1 MDCLGDP
8 LKPMS
13 REDLAAKFLDL
24 AGPVIGADRGKQFF
38 EKMQGLESV
47 ENVKPLMR
55 MLRAGA

>member
-1 MDCLGDP
+1 MP
-8 LKPMS
+8 

-38 EKMQGLESV
+38 EKIQGLESV